1 MHKANAHGNYSKE
14 IPVMYS
20 NLRISSLEKEKQKN
34 TQQNSD
40 PPRLNTLET

>member
-20 NLRISSLEKEKQKN
+20 NLRISSLEKEKQKH
-34 TQQNSD
+34 TTEFRS
-40 PPRLNTLET
+40 PKT